1 MKFKKP
7 KFWDYNKPSFLSY
20 LFFPLA
26 IILKTIKS
34 LINLTT
40 KKRKYPLIRT
50 ICVGNIYLGG
60 TGKTSLSLKI
70 NEILKKKIKTCF
82 IKKYYPDQ
90 IDEQK
95 ILANHGKL
103 FKSKDRSSSIK
114 EAYVEA
120 KSGELWLCNCFIK
133 KYESSS
139 DKDINPNRHRKLLLS
154 KKDLNKL
161 IGSVK
166 KEGFTIVP
174 ISMFFNEKG
183 LVKLNIGLGRG
194 KKKYDKRQS
203 QKLKDWNKSKQRL
216 LKNN

>member
-1 MKFKKP
+1 MKIIANNKRANF
-7 KFWDYNKPSFLSY
+7 DYD
-20 LFFPLA
+20 
-26 IILKTIKS
+26 I
-34 LINLTT
+34 
-40 KKRKYPLIRT
+40 
-50 ICVGNIYLGG
+50 
-60 TGKTSLSLKI
+60 SLKI
-70 NEILKKKIKTCF
+70 RSGLVLTGSEV
-82 IKKYYPDQ
+82 
-90 IDEQK
+90 
-95 ILANHGKL
+95 
-103 FKSKDRSSSIK
+103 KSLRNNSSSIK
-114 EAYVEA
+114 EAYVEE

-139 DKDINPNRHRKLLLS
+139 NKDINPNRQRKLLIS

-161 IGSVK
+161 IGSIK

-183 LVKLNIGLGRG
+183 LVKLDIGLGRG

>member
-1 MKFKKP
+1 MKIIANNKRANFDYDISFKI
-7 KFWDYNKPSFLSY
+7 SSGLVLTGSEV
-20 LFFPLA
+20 
-26 IILKTIKS
+26 KS
-34 LINLTT
+34 LRN
-40 KKRKYPLIRT
+40 
-50 ICVGNIYLGG
+50 N
-60 TGKTSLSLKI
+60 
-70 NEILKKKIKTCF
+70 
-82 IKKYYPDQ
+82 
-90 IDEQK
+90 
-95 ILANHGKL
+95 
-103 FKSKDRSSSIK
+103 SSSIK
-114 EAYVEA
+114 EAYVEE
-120 KSGELWLCNCFIK
+120 KNGELWLSNCFIK

-139 DKDINPNRHRKLLLS
+139 EKDNNPNRRRKLLLS

-183 LVKLNIGLGRG
+183 LVKLDIGLGRG

>member
-1 MKFKKP
+1 MKVIANNKRANF
-7 KFWDYNKPSFLSY
+7 DYD
-20 LFFPLA
+20 
-26 IILKTIKS
+26 I
-34 LINLTT
+34 
-40 KKRKYPLIRT
+40 
-50 ICVGNIYLGG
+50 
-60 TGKTSLSLKI
+60 SLKI
-70 NEILKKKIKTCF
+70 SAGLVLTGSEV
-82 IKKYYPDQ
+82 
-90 IDEQK
+90 
-95 ILANHGKL
+95 
-103 FKSKDRSSSIK
+103 KSLRNNSSSIK
-114 EAYVEA
+114 EAYVEE
-120 KSGELWLCNCFIK
+120 KNGGLWLSNCFIK

-139 DKDINPNRHRKLLLS
+139 EKDNNPNRRRKLLLS

>member
-1 MKFKKP
+1 MKIIANNKRANF
-7 KFWDYNKPSFLSY
+7 DYD
-20 LFFPLA
+20 
-26 IILKTIKS
+26 I
-34 LINLTT
+34 
-40 KKRKYPLIRT
+40 
-50 ICVGNIYLGG
+50 
-60 TGKTSLSLKI
+60 SLKI
-70 NEILKKKIKTCF
+70 SSGLVLTGSEV
-82 IKKYYPDQ
+82 
-90 IDEQK
+90 
-95 ILANHGKL
+95 
-103 FKSKDRSSSIK
+103 KSLRNNSSSIK
-114 EAYVEA
+114 EAYVEE

-139 DKDINPNRHRKLLLS
+139 DKDINPNRQRKLLIS

-166 KEGFTIVP
+166 KDGFTIVP

-194 KKKYDKRQS
+194 KKKFDKRQS